1 MTHPG
6 RSILRILA
14 AVTLFACANL
24 ALAQTEA
31 PLITFDQEH
40 PLVNTRSDTPMVS
53 IYADGTAV
61 IFRAPVY
68 RNPGEYRFQLSDQEL
83 EDILSLAGQPGVLSF
98 STSELTQTLEE
109 GVDLLHISLPT
120 TSVFTFNGN
129 IGNPSTGLSAN
140 SAESLSLS
148 ISVEDVGP
156 TAERAPE
163 FPGINSLNAL
173 QQKLI
178 TLFTEA
184 GE

>member
-1 MTHPG
+1 MIHPSK
-6 RSILRILA
+6 SILRILA
-14 AVTLFACANL
+14 AAMLAACGNL

-61 IFRAPVY
+61 VFRAPIY

-83 EDILSLAGQPGVLSF
+83 ANILALASQPGVISF
-98 STSELTQTLEE
+98 NTYELTQTLDE
-109 GVDLLHISLPT
+109 GVDLLHISDPT
-120 TSVFTFNGN
+120 TSVFTINGN
-129 IGNPSTGLSAN
+129 IGNPSAGISAN

-156 TAERAPE
+156 TAERAPD

-173 QQKLI
+173 QQELI
-178 TLFTEA
+178 TLFKEA